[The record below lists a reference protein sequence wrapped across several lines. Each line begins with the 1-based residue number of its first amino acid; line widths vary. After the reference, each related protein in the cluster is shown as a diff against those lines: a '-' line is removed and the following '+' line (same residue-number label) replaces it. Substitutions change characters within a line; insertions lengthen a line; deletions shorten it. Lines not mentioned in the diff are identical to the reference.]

1 MTRLQRWMEET
12 MVIRRRRTCREGGQ
26 AILEFALVL
35 PVLILIIM
43 ACIEYGWY
51 FTSRYELGTYSREI
65 GYNIKEPFNLY
76 WKHETAPRDWVDSS
90 KNRKPSW
97 LTADEKRDWSFDEY
111 DGWYAFSAPAADD
124 IIGHNYYIAAMD
136 SKDFFISRLKHTG
149 IVLDEDKVDYTIN
162 GGWYIKAEAL
172 NMPMG
177 GGSSWKQKRKQE
189 RSEFYYM
196 DVTVDVFYEYEPITF
211 IGKLLLAPNGSDTV
225 SLEESS
231 RYTYNLPPSWLSN

>member
-97 LTADEKRDWSFDEY
+97 LTADEKRYNRAQLLYCGNGFK
-111 DGWYAFSAPAADD
+111 G
-124 IIGHNYYIAAMD
+124 
-136 SKDFFISRLKHTG
+136 FFHF
-149 IVLDEDKVDYTIN
+149 TI
-162 GGWYIKAEAL
+162 EAYW
-172 NMPMG
+172 N
-177 GGSSWKQKRKQE
+177 
-189 RSEFYYM
+189 RS
-196 DVTVDVFYEYEPITF
+196 
-211 IGKLLLAPNGSDTV
+211 G
-225 SLEESS
+225 
-231 RYTYNLPPSWLSN
+231 RR

>member
-76 WKHETAPRDWVDSS
+76 WKHETAPRDWWI
-90 KNRKPSW
+90 P
-97 LTADEKRDWSFDEY
+97 
-111 DGWYAFSAPAADD
+111 
-124 IIGHNYYIAAMD
+124 
-136 SKDFFISRLKHTG
+136 LKT
-149 IVLDEDKVDYTIN
+149 E
-162 GGWYIKAEAL
+162 
-172 NMPMG
+172 
-177 GGSSWKQKRKQE
+177 S
-189 RSEFYYM
+189 
-196 DVTVDVFYEYEPITF
+196 
-211 IGKLLLAPNGSDTV
+211 LAG
-225 SLEESS
+225 
-231 RYTYNLPPSWLSN
+231 